1 MKGDNTLTTRILT
14 TDGLAQQS
22 RNQRVFFD
30 RMNWMNRMRLNTRP
44 PGLKSP
50 KKNAKEAKGSET
62 AKYAKTRKD

>member
-1 MKGDNTLTTRILT
+1 MLPTND
-14 TDGLAQQS
+14 LAQQS

-62 AKYAKTRKD
+62 AKYAKNAKGLVRCS

>member
-1 MKGDNTLTTRILT
+1 MAWRSKAATKEF
-14 TDGLAQQS
+14 
-22 RNQRVFFD
+22 FFD

-62 AKYAKTRKD
+62 AKYAKNAKGLVRCS